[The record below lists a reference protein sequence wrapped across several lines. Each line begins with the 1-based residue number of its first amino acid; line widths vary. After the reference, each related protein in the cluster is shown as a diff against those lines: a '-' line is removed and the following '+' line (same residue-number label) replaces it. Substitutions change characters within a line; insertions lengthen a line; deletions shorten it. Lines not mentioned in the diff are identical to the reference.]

1 MAFPRIGGPGIA
13 LTNPANYPTAPAGS
27 AFTPLY
33 SNVVSLAAAETY
45 LIPAGTYYL
54 KMGGYTMVQ
63 FLDPVTTQW
72 RGLSTTWDPNK
83 PIESDG
89 GNFRLANLTGTPI
102 SAMITNAGSGYT
114 NGIGTTATGLTVTA
128 STGSSVWVPV
138 VGGAVS
144 TTAVSASGG
153 SGYTYAPTVVVS
165 TPPAGGLP
173 ATATCTISSGAVNA
187 VTITNQGAGY
197 TSPTT
202 VGPTL
207 TFVND
212 PRDTSGSG
220 ASWTTV
226 LSGSGSLT
234 ALYPS
239 NNGTA
244 LTAAPTFTF
253 SPASST
259 AATAVMN
266 FCVTAY
272 AVSAPGTTYVAPVVV
287 TSGSNLVTGTP
298 IYTNPLYEK
307 GVIQPRPCRINA
319 ALGTTTVT
327 PVGQIVEDN
336 GAGIQTVPLPVI
348 QTSSYP
354 TIANSAS
361 LTFAVGGVSDTS
373 YIQGI

>member
-1 MAFPRIGGPGIA
+1 MAFPRIGGAGIG
-13 LTNPANYPTAPAGS
+13 LTNPANYPTAPSGT
-27 AFTPLY
+27 AFTPLN
-33 SNVVSLAAAETY
+33 SNVVSLAASETY
-45 LIPAGTYYL
+45 NIPAGTYYL
-54 KMGGYTMVQ
+54 KMGGYTMLQ
-63 FLDPVTTQW
+63 FLDPVTSQW

-144 TTAVSASGG
+144 TTAVSAAGG
-153 SGYTYAPTVVVS
+153 SGYTYAPTVVVA
-165 TPPAGGLP
+165 TPPVGGLP
-173 ATATCTISSGAVNA
+173 ATATCTISGGAVNA

-202 VGPTL
+202 VGPSL
-207 TFVND
+207 TFIND

-220 ASWTTV
+220 ASWTTT
-226 LSGSGSLT
+226 LTGSGSLT

-272 AVSAPGTTYVAPVVV
+272 AVTAPGSTYVAPVVV
-287 TSGSNLVTGTP
+287 SSAGNLVTGTP

-307 GVIQPRPCRINA
+307 SVIQPRPARINA
-319 ALGTTTVT
+319 ALGTGTIT
-327 PVGQIVEDN
+327 PVAQVVEDN
-336 GAGIQTVPLPVI
+336 GAGIQTVPTALI
-348 QTSSYP
+348 QSYAYP
-354 TIANSAS
+354 ILANSAT
-361 LTFAVGGVSDTS
+361 LTMTVGGISDTS
-373 YIQGI
+373 YVQGI